1 MSKLEYRARPLVAFD
16 PHNKDHRRYYAD
28 YVEHGGWGRCPL
40 RFICPEDNG
49 DNLPAMIKN
58 SLIAWYVEREFGGGK
73 LSRDRSEIMSRK
85 ADNLYK
91 EAGKLRIESKALLK
105 PRRK

>member
-1 MSKLEYRARPLVAFD
+1 MAFD

-28 YVEHGGWGRCPL
+28 YVEYGGWGRCPL